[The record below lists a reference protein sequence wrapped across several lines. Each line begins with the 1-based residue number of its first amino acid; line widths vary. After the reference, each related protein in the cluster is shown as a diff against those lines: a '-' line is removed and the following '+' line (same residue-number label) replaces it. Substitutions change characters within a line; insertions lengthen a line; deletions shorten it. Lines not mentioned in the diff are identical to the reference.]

1 MRAEDE
7 LLFQLARGLGR
18 ARLALGEAAARFA
31 ALDGPSAFGFSSR
44 DGHARENLSR
54 TGRWVDESARLARRL
69 EKLPRIGAALREGRI
84 DWSMAELLARKATP
98 DTEAKLLALA
108 LAPGVTVHAMREYLG
123 CDDDEDKAQRD
134 PTQRR
139 CTLEETAPAEDAV
152 LVEATRMLIEHQL
165 GGRDHDWFEYLLAE
179 GMATEPDLFVVDD
192 LRPIQRELERA
203 QKRIAE
209 GRARRAEAEERA
221 EPDLPENPGPRAPQ
235 GRGVQNRETPKA
247 CSRRL
252 QKIHRGDFPDPEPL
266 PDDAKALDAVMARL
280 VMQLTSRD
288 LVFGRIASDFF
299 RTSSWKQLGY
309 ATDTQYCR
317 ERLGM
322 SRGAV
327 WNRITLARRCQKL
340 PALAEALSSMEIG
353 FEAAREIARIATPR
367 TVEAWIARAKERTF
381 KHLREEVRVVDAAV
395 RLRET
400 SGDPW
405 PPTDEEMADEEAFE
419 RDMLSG
425 DTIGQTLD
433 RLAAEAE
440 AEAETEAETEA
451 EAEIWIDENG
461 AGATEARA
469 TTDDPSDPI
478 QISDTAN
485 NADRD
490 LAKLADE
497 LARAVHA
504 RRRRKSK
511 GEVTLR
517 IRTNE
522 EVAGFYRAARKQ
534 YRDEARPSTLLM
546 ALCVWY
552 WKTWIHEARAAQTKW
567 HPIHRRDRFRCAS
580 PGCDKRLCTLHHVLW
595 RMLGGDDRWI
605 NLVSLCSSCHLENVH
620 ELRSLRV
627 SGEAPHGLTFVF
639 GQEPFM
645 VVRGRDK
652 RRAA

>member
-1 MRAEDE
+1 M
-7 LLFQLARGLGR
+7 
-18 ARLALGEAAARFA
+18 
-31 ALDGPSAFGFSSR
+31 
-44 DGHARENLSR
+44 
-54 TGRWVDESARLARRL
+54 
-69 EKLPRIGAALREGRI
+69 
-84 DWSMAELLARKATP
+84 
-98 DTEAKLLALA
+98 
-108 LAPGVTVHAMREYLG
+108 
-123 CDDDEDKAQRD
+123 
-134 PTQRR
+134 
-139 CTLEETAPAEDAV
+139 
-152 LVEATRMLIEHQL
+152 
-165 GGRDHDWFEYLLAE
+165 
-179 GMATEPDLFVVDD
+179 
-192 LRPIQRELERA
+192 
-203 QKRIAE
+203 
-209 GRARRAEAEERA
+209 
-221 EPDLPENPGPRAPQ
+221 
-235 GRGVQNRETPKA
+235 QNRETPKA

-266 PDDAKALDAVMARL
+266 PDDPKALDAVMARL

-299 RTSSWKQLGY
+299 RTSSWKDLGY

-367 TVEAWIARAKERTF
+367 TVEAWIARAKQRTF
-381 KHLREEVRVVDAAV
+381 KHLREEVRVVESAV

-400 SGDPW
+400 GGDPW
-405 PPTDEEMADEEAFE
+405 PPTDEEMAGEEAFE

-425 DTIGQTLD
+425 ETIGQTLD
-433 RLAAEAE
+433 RFAAEDDAD
-440 AEAETEAETEA
+440 AEAETETETETEA
-451 EAEIWIDENG
+451 EAEPEAEIWIDENG
-461 AGATEARA
+461 AEATEARA
-469 TTDDPSDPI
+469 TTDAPSRPI
-478 QISDTAN
+478 QISATAN
-485 NADRD
+485 NTDRD
-490 LAKLADE
+490 LAKLADQ

-504 RRRRKSK
+504 RRRRRSK
-511 GEVTLR
+511 GEVSLR

-534 YRDEARPSTLLM
+534 YRDEGRPSTLLM

-552 WKTWIHEARAAQTKW
+552 WKTWIHEAREEQTKW

-595 RMLGGDDRWI
+595 RMLGGDDRWT
-605 NLVSLCSSCHLENVH
+605 NLLSLCDRCHLENVH
-620 ELRSLRV
+620 ELRSLHV
-627 SGEAPHGLTFVF
+627 SGDAPHGLTFVF
-639 GQEPFM
+639 GRNPFM

>member
-1 MRAEDE
+1 MASGRGISARIRAEDE
-7 LLFQLARGLGR
+7 LLFQLARGIGQGR
-18 ARLALGEAAARFA
+18 FALGEAAARFA
-31 ALDGPSAFGFSSR
+31 ALGGASAFGFSSR

-54 TGRWVDESARLARRL
+54 SGRWVDESSRLARRL
-69 EKLPRIGAALREGRI
+69 AKLPRIRAALLEGRLH
-84 DWSMAELLARKATP
+84 WSMAELLARKATP
-98 DTEAKLLALA
+98 DTEAELLALA
-108 LAPGVTVHAMREYLG
+108 LTPGVTVHAMREYLQ
-123 CDDDEDKAQRD
+123 CDDEEEKARRD
-134 PTQRR
+134 PAQRR
-139 CTLEETAPAEDAV
+139 CTLEETTPAEQAV

-165 GGRDHDWFEYLLAE
+165 GGRDYDWFEYLLAD

-221 EPDLPENPGPRAPQ
+221 EPDLPHNP
-235 GRGVQNRETPKA
+235 VQ
-247 CSRRL
+247 
-252 QKIHRGDFPDPEPL
+252 RGDFPEPEPL
-266 PDDAKALDAVMARL
+266 PDDAKALDAVMTRL

-299 RTSSWKQLGY
+299 RSSAWKKLGY
-309 ATDTQYCR
+309 ATDKQYCR

-322 SRGAV
+322 SRCAV
-327 WNRITLARRCQKL
+327 WNRITLARRCQRL

-367 TVEAWIARAKERTF
+367 TVEAWIGRAKERTF
-381 KHLREEVRVVDAAV
+381 KHLREEVRVVEAAV

-400 SGDPW
+400 TGDPW

-433 RLAAEAE
+433 RFAA
-440 AEAETEAETEA
+440 EA
-451 EAEIWIDENG
+451 EAEIWIGEDRQ
-461 AGATEARA
+461 EARA
-469 TTDDPSDPI
+469 TTDAPSGPI
-478 QISDTAN
+478 QISATASD
-485 NADRD
+485 ADRD

-504 RRRRKSK
+504 RRRRRSK
-511 GEVTLR
+511 GEVTVR

-522 EVAGFYRAARKQ
+522 EVASFYRAARKQ
-534 YRDEARPSTLLM
+534 YRDEGRPSALLM

-552 WKTWIHEARAAQTKW
+552 WKTWIHEAREEQTKW

-580 PGCDKRLCTLHHVLW
+580 PGCDNRLCTLHHIIR
-595 RMLGGDDRWI
+595 RMLGGDDRWT
-605 NLVSLCSSCHLENVH
+605 NLVSMCSRCHLENIH
-620 ELRSLRV
+620 ELRSLHV
-627 SGEAPHGLTFVF
+627 SGEAPYALTFVF
-639 GQEPFM
+639 GQQPYM
-645 VVRGRDK
+645 VVRGRKK